1 MSKIISVK
9 NKDLTEILQCLNVI
23 ENTFNP
29 FIVQEKIRKSY
40 CLLAQ
45 QADWKSYL
53 VPYYHQ

>member
-45 QADWKSYL
+45 QAD
-53 VPYYHQ
+53 